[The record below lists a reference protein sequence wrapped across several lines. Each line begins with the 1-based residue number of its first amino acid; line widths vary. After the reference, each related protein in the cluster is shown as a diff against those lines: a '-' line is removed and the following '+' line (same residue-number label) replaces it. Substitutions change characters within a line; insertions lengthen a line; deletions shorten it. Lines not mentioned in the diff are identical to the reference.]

1 MRNVHRRTF
10 ILGGAAVASSIALPS
25 AGATG
30 VRATATSLPHDPFQ
44 LGVASGDPSADGFVL
59 WTRLAPAPLNPD
71 GRGGMPSSNVDVQWQ
86 VATDGNFATIVAS
99 GTTTATPASAHS
111 VHVELSGLDHSRFYY
126 YRFRTDTA
134 PSYLSP
140 TGRTRTAPGQGVLP
154 NQLRFAVASCAH
166 WEEAWFHAYR
176 QIANDN
182 PDLVL
187 FLGDYIYEFSTN
199 KTTNV
204 REYVD
209 WGTDVVDTLAEYR
222 LRYAQHRTDPALR
235 AAHAAAPWVVVFDDH
250 EVKNNWNNSTPS
262 ATQRAQ
268 AFQAWYENMPVR
280 AAQKPQGGAMTMHRR
295 LGWGSLARFHML
307 DTRQYRSPQSTPD
320 CNDGTR
326 RMISSN
332 QEQWLLDGLATHP
345 ATWDFLGQQVF
356 FADRD
361 RDRNPNTCDGDDSWD
376 GYRPQRSRISAGWVE
391 RGVPNPVLLTGDV
404 HRHWAADLLA
414 NPYAP
419 DSAHIGVELVTTS
432 VSSGGPSADPTDP
445 EPGLPDHLPH
455 VKYLH
460 DRRGYIRCTATSTQL
475 TAEFMQLS
483 STTEPDFAKVSVT
496 PHARFV
502 VPEGEKR
509 LLRG

>member
-1 MRNVHRRTF
+1 VRNLHRRTF
-10 ILGGAAVASSIALPS
+10 ILGGAAAASAIAIPS

-30 VRATATSLPHDPFQ
+30 VRAMAISLPHDPFQ

-71 GRGGMPSSNVDVQWQ
+71 GLGGMPSSTVDVQWQ
-86 VATDGNFATIVAS
+86 VATDGNFANIVAS
-99 GTTTATPASAHS
+99 GTTPATPASAHS
-111 VHVELSGLDHSRFYY
+111 VHVEVAGLDHSRWYY
-126 YRFRTDTA
+126 YRFRTDTT

-140 TGRTRTAPGQGVLP
+140 VGRTRTAPGPGVLA
-154 NQLRFAVASCAH
+154 NQLRFAMASCAH
-166 WEEAWFHAYR
+166 WEEAWFHAFR
-176 QIANDN
+176 QIANDS

-187 FLGDYIYEFSTN
+187 FLGDYIYEFSTD

-209 WGTDVVDTLAEYR
+209 WGTDFVDTLAEYR

-235 AAHAAAPWVVVFDDH
+235 AAHAAAPWLVVFDDH
-250 EVKNNWNNSTPS
+250 EVKNNWNSTTPS

-280 AAQKPQGGAMTMHRR
+280 AAQKPVGATMTLHRKID
-295 LGWGSLARFHML
+295 WGSLARFHML
-307 DTRQYRSPQSTPD
+307 DTRQYRSPQSSTG

-326 RMISSN
+326 RMISST
-332 QEQWLLDGLATHP
+332 QEQWLLNGLATHP
-345 ATWDFLGQQVF
+345 STWDFLGQQVF

-361 RDRNPNTCDGDDSWD
+361 SDRNPNTCNGDDSWD
-376 GYRPQRSRISAGWVE
+376 GYRVQRGRLAAGWVA
-391 RGVPNPVLLTGDV
+391 RGVPNPVMLTGDV

-414 NPYAP
+414 NPYDPA
-419 DSAHIGVELVTTS
+419 SANIGVELVTTS
-432 VSSGGPSADPTDP
+432 ISSGGPRADPENPDP
-445 EPGLPDHLPH
+445 ALPAHLPY

-460 DRRGYIRCTATSTQL
+460 DRRGYVRCTATSTQL

-483 STTEPDFAKVSVT
+483 STTEPDFANVTVT

-509 LLRG
+509 LTRA